1 MFGGLAVVC
10 QKGFFIN
17 TVGEWMKGRP
27 PKNKD
32 KSDFC
37 TKGLQTL
44 NSLKNI
50 QDQMK
55 FFETYCRGDQTKIFA
70 MLHSQADLNRPDGSF
85 KLLPK

>member
-1 MFGGLAVVC
+1 
-10 QKGFFIN
+10 
-17 TVGEWMKGRP
+17 MKGRP

-85 KLLPK
+85 KLLPSNYSSLSSGYKCFKIVLSSNF